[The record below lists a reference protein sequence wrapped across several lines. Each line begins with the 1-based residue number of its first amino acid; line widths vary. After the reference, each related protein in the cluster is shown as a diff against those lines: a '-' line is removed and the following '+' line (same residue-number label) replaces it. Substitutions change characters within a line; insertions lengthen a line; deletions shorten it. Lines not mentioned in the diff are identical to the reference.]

1 MLPSIFNDNLFD
13 DFFEFP
19 FFDDRAERKL
29 YGHNAKNIMKTE
41 QSVVQRKNFTDIMLT
56 TL

>member
-13 DFFEFP
+13 DFFNFP
-19 FFDDRAERKL
+19 FYNDKAERRAE
-29 YGHNAKNIMKTE
+29 
-41 QSVVQRKNFTDIMLT
+41 KNFTDIMLT

>member
-13 DFFEFP
+13 DFFNFP
-19 FFDDRAERKL
+19 FTMTKQ
-29 YGHNAKNIMKTE
+29 NI
-41 QSVVQRKNFTDIMLT
+41 VQRKNFTDIMLT

>member
-1 MLPSIFNDNLFD
+1 MLRPSIFNDNLFD

-29 YGHNAKNIMKTE
+29 YGHNAKKYYE
-41 QSVVQRKNFTDIMLT
+41 DRY
-56 TL
+56 